1 MNTQLEILLIK
12 KINEKYY
19 LQNTKT
25 SSNNGQKKKK
35 KSYNNLS
42 MNSILE
48 MAYSTI
54 GMIGTLNLHKDSFH
68 SSCSNQYSQHPAYS
82 VGDS

>member
-12 KINEKYY
+12 KVNEKYY

-35 KSYNNLS
+35 IVQQSEHEFYIGNGIFYNRDDWNPES
-42 MNSILE
+42 
-48 MAYSTI
+48 A
-54 GMIGTLNLHKDSFH
+54 
-68 SSCSNQYSQHPAYS
+68 
-82 VGDS
+82 

>member
-12 KINEKYY
+12 KVNEKYY

-35 KSYNNLS
+35 KIVQQSEHEFYIGNGIFYNRDDWNPES
-42 MNSILE
+42 
-48 MAYSTI
+48 A
-54 GMIGTLNLHKDSFH
+54 
-68 SSCSNQYSQHPAYS
+68 
-82 VGDS
+82 